1 MKKKII
7 AAASILILFVCVL
20 CAVLFM
26 GNKKET
32 KEGIKTVSV
41 EVVHGDGKAVT
52 FFEYSTEAEFL
63 GEVLKENELVEGE
76 EGEYGLFIT
85 SVDGEKAD
93 DTKEQWWC
101 ITKGGAQVNTSA
113 DKTPVQDGD
122 KFELTL
128 TEGY

>member
-1 MKKKII
+1 MVQKTFSRVKKQTIERKNNEEKII
-7 AAASILILFVCVL
+7 AAASVLIIFVCVL

-32 KEGIKTVSV
+32 KEGTKKVSI
-41 EVVHGDGKAVT
+41 EVVHGDGKAET
-52 FFEYSTEAEFL
+52 FEYNTEA
-63 GEVLKENELVEGE
+63 
-76 EGEYGLFIT
+76 EYGLFIT

-113 DKTPVQDGD
+113 DKTSVQDGD
-122 KFELTL
+122 KFEITL
-128 TEGY
+128 KEGY

>member
-7 AAASILILFVCVL
+7 AAASVLIIFVCVL

-32 KEGIKTVSV
+32 KEGTKKVSI
-41 EVVHGDGKAVT
+41 EVVHGDGKAET
-52 FFEYSTEAEFL
+52 FEYNTEAEFL
-63 GEVLKENELVEGE
+63 GEILKENELVEGE

-113 DKTPVQDGD
+113 DKTSVQDGD
-122 KFELTL
+122 KFEITL
-128 TEGY
+128 K

>member
-7 AAASILILFVCVL
+7 AAASILIIFICVL
-20 CAVLFM
+20 CAALYM

-32 KEGIKTVSV
+32 KEGTKKVSV
-41 EVVHGDGKAVT
+41 EVIHGDGKAET
-52 FFEYSTEAEFL
+52 FEYSTEAEFL
-63 GEVLKENELVEGE
+63 GEILKENELVEGE

-101 ITKGGAQVNTSA
+101 ITKGGAQVNTSV

>member
-7 AAASILILFVCVL
+7 AAASVLIIFVCVL

-32 KEGIKTVSV
+32 KEGTKKVSI
-41 EVVHGDGKAVT
+41 EVVHGDGKAET
-52 FFEYSTEAEFL
+52 FEYNTEAEFL
-63 GEVLKENELVEGE
+63 GEILKENELVEGE

-101 ITKGGAQVNTSA
+101 ITKSGEMVNTGA
-113 DKTPVQDGD
+113 DQTPIQDQD
-122 KFELTL
+122 IFELTL
-128 TEGY
+128 KEGY